1 MALSCISN
9 HHYFKTPHVLTAIA
23 SQKTGQRE
31 GVTEGCCQSFA
42 RHTEDTMVS
51 YTGQPFFPKFL
62 RLLFCCCFCADYEP
76 PIVFFFFK
84 LS

>member
-42 RHTEDTMVS
+42 RHTEDALVS

-62 RLLFCCCFCADYEP
+62 RLFIFFVFVPIMNLPLFFL
-76 PIVFFFFK
+76 FF
-84 LS
+84 